1 MRQYEYQPCIPTRG
15 TEVPSGPD
23 WFHELKHDGY
33 RLIVQR
39 EGKRIRTIS
48 HAVSLCRVTKRSNAA
63 LLGRDIESTCCR
75 GPGTP
80 RRALDDE
87 ASSRINQQ
95 RRHSA

>member
-39 EGKRIRTIS
+39 EGKRVCTIS
-48 HAVSLCRVTKRSNAA
+48 HAVSDFVSGNKA
-63 LLGRDIESTCCR
+63 LERRIAGAGYCINLLPRPRYT
-75 GPGTP
+75 TP
-80 RRALDDE
+80 RVG
-87 ASSRINQQ
+87 
-95 RRHSA
+95 